1 MVLGVCA
8 SDCSPVY
15 AECITVASICDWSH
29 ERWATG
35 RGSPALE
42 GSVDTLRGH
51 EQAGRMTTAPPDAG
65 RPPATPAAPPVVA
78 VVVTRNPGPF
88 LEEALDALARQGYP
102 ALTVLV
108 VDAGSDRDPTARIGA
123 ALPSAFVRRVGG
135 DVGFGGAAN
144 EALAAVDGAA
154 FFLVCHDDVA
164 LDPGAVGIMVEE
176 AYRSNAAIVG
186 PKLVRADEPDVLLE
200 VGRAI
205 DRLGGSHTGIEPG
218 EVDQEQHD
226 AVRDVFY
233 VSSAAML
240 VRVDLFR
247 ELEGFD
253 PETFPGSEDLDLC
266 WRARLAGARVM
277 VAPDA
282 RGRHHE
288 AADQR
293 RDADVPEVRDVARR
307 RVRVVLSSYSLV
319 TLLWV
324 VPFGFVLSLLEAII
338 YLPTRRRREAI
349 AGFGAWWWALF
360 HLRTIRR
367 ARRHAQ
373 HGRAIHDA
381 ELRELQVGAASRFG
395 AFLSQHHADDRLQ
408 SIGDRA
414 RDSLD
419 AFVDLFRGP
428 AAYALLGVFALVLIG
443 SRDLF
448 SHGVPAVGTLV
459 EWPGVKALLTELT
472 SAWRHTNLGSTA
484 AGPPALGLM
493 AGLGT
498 VLLGHVALAETLLVV
513 GAFGVGAIG
522 AYRLARGTAA
532 GTAAAATAAVVY
544 VLVPVPRNAIA
555 AGRLG
560 PLVLYALLPFIVLLL
575 VRVGRFAGTAGS
587 ARRPL
592 LGLAIGTAVATAWY
606 PPAAL
611 ATVVVALAFLVASLL
626 AGGVIPAL
634 RAVGASLV
642 GVAVA
647 ALLLAPWTATIVDS
661 RDDLAAL
668 GIAYHSRLDLS
679 EVLRFHS
686 GPAGAGF
693 APWGLLVAALVA
705 LFVARGP
712 RLSWAVRAFAL
723 VVAGDALVF
732 LPGELAPHTPV
743 AAPEAG
749 LAIAGIGVAW
759 AAAIAVGAATNE
771 LSAGSVTAPGAEE
784 RTSSDVDESRATR
797 RSSGA
802 RVLVG
807 VAIAGVVIGGFG
819 LAADAVSGRWNAPDG
834 SWANVLSFTKDF
846 TNEGDFRILWVGDP
860 NVLPLDPVEI
870 DDETSWAMTRN
881 GGGDARELWRAP
893 KTRADQVIARA
904 IEVARRG
911 GTTRLGRLLAPAGI
925 RYVVVPLR
933 NGPDGER
940 GRRSP
945 SVTGAL
951 ADQLDLS
958 RLRSEPGLVLY
969 ENQSWGP
976 AQALVAQKV
985 PAGDVA
991 PLPSAVRT
999 DLSEAVPIGER
1010 AVPAGTA
1017 LLAEAFDAGW
1027 SARGGGRAL
1036 AHERAFG
1043 WVNGWEHP
1051 RSSTVSFAHDGQGR
1065 RYALLAGELVLWL
1078 VAALWWC
1085 RGRSRARVT
1094 RREAARRQRLE
1105 RAARSTDFTREGEL
1119 AGFDDLD
1126 GFWDE
1131 S

>member
-1 MVLGVCA
+1 
-8 SDCSPVY
+8 
-15 AECITVASICDWSH
+15 
-29 ERWATG
+29 
-35 RGSPALE
+35 
-42 GSVDTLRGH
+42 
-51 EQAGRMTTAPPDAG
+51 MTTAPPEAD

-88 LEEALDALARQGYP
+88 LEEALDALGRQGYP

-135 DVGFGGAAN
+135 EVGFGGAAN
-144 EALAAVDGAA
+144 EALAAVNGAA

-288 AADQR
+288 AAGQR
-293 RDADVPEVRDVARR
+293 RETDLPDVRDVARR

-324 VPFGFVLSLLEAII
+324 VPFGFVLSVLEAIV
-338 YLPTRRRREAI
+338 YLPTRRRRAAL

-360 HLRTIRR
+360 HLRSIRR

-414 RDSLD
+414 RDSVE
-419 AFVDLFRGP
+419 AFVDLFRSP

-459 EWPGVKALLTELT
+459 EWPGVKALVTELT
-472 SAWRHTNLGSTA
+472 SAWRHTNLGSTS

-493 AGLGT
+493 AGFGAA
-498 VLLGHVALAETLLVV
+498 LLGHVGLAETLLVV

-522 AYRLARGTAA
+522 AYRLARGVAA
-532 GTAAAATAAVVY
+532 GTAAAATAAIVY
-544 VLVPVPRNAIA
+544 VLLPVPRNAIA
-555 AGRLG
+555 TGRLG

-611 ATVVVALAFLVASLL
+611 ATVVVALAFLVASLV
-626 AGGVIPAL
+626 AGGVMPAL

-642 GVAVA
+642 GVAGA
-647 ALLLAPWTATIVDS
+647 ALLLAPWTATMADS

-679 EVLRFHS
+679 EVLRFQS

-705 LFVARGP
+705 LFLARGP

-771 LSAGSVTAPGAEE
+771 LGVGSATAEAGDDRRTRGGGDEPRTTRPISAG
-784 RTSSDVDESRATR
+784 
-797 RSSGA
+797 

-807 VAIAGVVIGGFG
+807 IAIAGVVAGGFG
-819 LAADAVSGRWNAPDG
+819 LAADTISGRWNAPDG

-846 TNEGDFRILWVGDP
+846 TNEGAFRILWVGDP
-860 NVLPLDPVEI
+860 NVLPLDPVQI
-870 DDETSWAMTRN
+870 DDEISWVMTRN
-881 GGGDARELWRAP
+881 GAGDARELWRAP
-893 KTRADQVIARA
+893 KTSADQVIARA
-904 IEVARRG
+904 VEVARRG
-911 GTTRLGRLLAPAGI
+911 DTTRLGRLLAPAGI

-945 SVTGAL
+945 AVTGAL

-958 RLRSEPGLVLY
+958 RLRSEPGLVIY
-969 ENQSWGP
+969 ENLSWGP
-976 AQALVAQKV
+976 AQALAAQKIPV
-985 PAGDVA
+985 GDVA

-999 DLSEAVPIGER
+999 DLSDAVPIGDR
-1010 AVPAGTA
+1010 AVPSGTA
-1017 LLAEAFDAGW
+1017 LLAEAFDTGW
-1027 SARGGGRAL
+1027 SATGGGRPL

-1051 RSSTVSFAHDGQGR
+1051 GSGTVSFTHDGQGR
-1065 RYALLAGELVLWL
+1065 RYALLAGELLLWL
-1078 VAALWWC
+1078 VAALWWF
-1085 RGRSRARVT
+1085 RGRSQARVT
-1094 RREAARRQRLE
+1094 RREAARRKRLE
-1105 RAARSTDFTREGEL
+1105 RAARPTDFTREGEL